1 MYIRGCL
8 KYGTKLASL
17 RPLVHH
23 PQLTL
28 ASGVI
33 MDASRRWA
41 VSGNSNLYLSN
52 LLGHRYISFRLS
64 TRGQRLSAEKATSPH
79 PPTAGSFRPVDL
91 PVRWKQSAITL
102 LQIVKLTVSLIT

>member
-1 MYIRGCL
+1 MYVRECL

-41 VSGNSNLYLSN
+41 VSGNLYLSN

-91 PVRWKQSAITL
+91 PVRWKQSAIRLSNL
-102 LQIVKLTVSLIT
+102 LLA